1 MLTLFV
7 AAALG
12 FSSPPAAHLALGNAS
27 APLAISSWCW
37 RGHCGAPLAAST
49 RVAVVPRGYLVQ
61 CDLGFT
67 PTQATLTVGGRKAT
81 VAINGNVNAVTW
93 HAQWAG
99 GITLRVQSSSGWVVY
114 VGRIALRHA

>member
-1 MLTLFV
+1 VLTFIA
-7 AAALG
+7 AAALA
-12 FSSPPAAHLALGNAS
+12 FSSPPAAHLALGSAS
-27 APLAISSWCW
+27 APLAISSYCW
-37 RGHCGAPLAAST
+37 RSHCGAPLAAST

-81 VAINGNVNAVTW
+81 VTLDGPAVTW

-114 VGRIALRHA
+114 VGRIALRHT